1 MLQGSN
7 DAAAIT
13 DNESEILLNALML
26 SGEQTLADLPWLSLS
41 DEAHGGILHH
51 LLPPKQVHGKAVAA
65 MRVLELKLQALS
77 SPASSQFVQ
86 CLIKARAPAAHS
98 SPPTATWE
106 HAGDLLLPH
115 TEPFHS
121 LNTACRGPTLQCWA
135 CH

>member
-13 DNESEILLNALML
+13 DNESETLLYALML

-41 DEAHGGILHH
+41 DEALGGILHH

-77 SPASSQFVQ
+77 SPASKQFVQ
-86 CLIKARAPAAHS
+86 CLIKAGAPAAHS
-98 SPPTATWE
+98 SPTTATWE